1 MAVRKWSELSER
13 ARKQIIAVAA
23 GEALLKIAALVDIK
37 RRPASEIRG
46 SKWVWAATVGV
57 VNSAGLLPILYFLL
71 GRRSPSS
78 QDSVTGAG
86 G

>member
-13 ARKQIIAVAA
+13 ARKQIIVVAV

-46 SKWVWAATVGV
+46 SKWVWATTVGV

-78 QDSVTGAG
+78 QDSD
-86 G
+86 